1 LAYGSWQFSRTRP
14 TKHEG
19 TSTCK
24 SPRNKEITYI
34 LSPVDGELSKYT
46 YKDKYET

>member
-1 LAYGSWQFSRTRP
+1 MVAGSFQEPDLQNMRVHP
-14 TKHEG
+14 
-19 TSTCK
+19 
-24 SPRNKEITYI
+24 PANLQRNKEITYI